1 MARKSLKLP
10 INRNVMKPKEISTEL
25 QDIAGDMRRDEEV
38 DIAEM
43 FMELGRSQKKIED
56 TLTALIKK
64 LNKEGL
70 I

>member
-1 MARKSLKLP
+1 
-10 INRNVMKPKEISTEL
+10 MKPKEISTEL